1 MGGIPFVLRL
11 NADRTSG
18 NLIFSGDCVGCKPSA
33 SGSGAPTVYT
43 QEKNVSHSFTASK
56 TLNVNF
62 DVTGFTPTGNGTL
75 ELTLNDDF

>member
-1 MGGIPFVLRL
+1 
-11 NADRTSG
+11 
-18 NLIFSGDCVGCKPSA
+18 VGCKPSA